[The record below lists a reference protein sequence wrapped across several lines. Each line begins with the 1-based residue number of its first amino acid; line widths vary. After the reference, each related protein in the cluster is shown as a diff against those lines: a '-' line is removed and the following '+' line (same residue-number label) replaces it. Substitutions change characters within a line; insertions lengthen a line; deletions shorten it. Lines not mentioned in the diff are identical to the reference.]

1 MEKEWNVQKSANL
14 ICKHFSYIDKTQV
27 LPLNVLALISIPFTK
42 EPNLPCCEMI
52 DFVFLRSYFYIERT
66 DSFTTYYGFILL
78 YNNLYHKKVI
88 FIKFGKVVCFVNL
101 DDFMKKIMKNKKIDN
116 NLNFKILSY

>member
-1 MEKEWNVQKSANL
+1 
-14 ICKHFSYIDKTQV
+14 
-27 LPLNVLALISIPFTK
+27 
-42 EPNLPCCEMI
+42 MI